1 MSIAIL
7 AQCSFSCDHLFV
19 LGQLGEGFG
28 CVELQV
34 FVRVGQNPHLG
45 EHQCECDREGFGTGH
60 ESNFALKIRNAD
72 HQLDPPHLCDRLSD
86 VRVHHDLLQD
96 LQTAC
101 SIKFNIRQQFQPNYR
116 SPILH
121 LTSSVSSRL
130 ANTSRP
136 PASMIAT

>member
-28 CVELQV
+28 CVEFQV

-45 EHQCECDREGFGTGH
+45 EHQCERDRKGFGTTGH
-60 ESNFALKIRNAD
+60 ESIFALKIRNAD
-72 HQLDPPHLCDRLSD
+72 HELDPPHLRDRLSYVWVD
-86 VRVHHDLLQD
+86 HDLLQD

-101 SIKFNIRQQFQPNYR
+101 SNKFNIRQQFQPN
-116 SPILH
+116 
-121 LTSSVSSRL
+121 
-130 ANTSRP
+130 
-136 PASMIAT
+136 